1 MPHQFRRP
9 CKWLIKDYSQ
19 PDTMELMLHGRGRI
33 AVTEQSVSHTLG
45 LTDSGKEVKY
55 ELQAKAI
62 KFIHD
67 KYDIVFGTTPRIEA
81 ICERV
86 RKNKEANEDFMRSFL
101 MVAISTFLCPPTSL
115 GISPRCYPELV
126 DLSRVKHL
134 NWSQFVVRQL
144 KDAASKIN
152 KKASVRGCILVLVVS
167 TSCFAVHFFSSAN
180 LHKNAIIFQYISHSY
195 SHSLSKLKKQMFSF
209 WLDNHLALFVIQL
222 YSFLAL
228 IFTVLDIQLTT
239 HTPPFL

>member
-1 MPHQFRRP
+1 MSAEQRAMVEAVNFGGLLQIACHTIPADLA
-9 CKWLIKDYSQ
+9 KWLIKDCFQ
-19 PDTMELMLHGRGRI
+19 PDTMELVLPGRGRI

-45 LTDSGKEVKY
+45 LTDSGEEVKY
-55 ELQAKAI
+55 ELQAEAI

-67 KYDIVFGTTPRIEA
+67 KYDIVFGTAPRIEA

-86 RKNKEANEDFMRSFL
+86 RKNKEANEDFLRSFL

-167 TSCFAVHFFSSAN
+167 ISCFCHTFFSLSAN
-180 LHKNAIIFQYISHSY
+180 LHKTAF
-195 SHSLSKLKKQMFSF
+195 
-209 WLDNHLALFVIQL
+209 
-222 YSFLAL
+222 
-228 IFTVLDIQLTT
+228 
-239 HTPPFL
+239 